1 MVTTIKL
8 LHSVNKSLFLPICIN
23 HLNKYLILSC
33 SIYKLVHAL
42 MNLDMVIG
50 CIYIPSEPW
59 QKHCIMIFWLRPETE
74 LMCVIQSIRQ

>member
-1 MVTTIKL
+1 MKYSYFIEIEEEMEVDTDTTIKM

-59 QKHCIMIFWLRPETE
+59 QKHCIMIF
-74 LMCVIQSIRQ
+74 

>member
-1 MVTTIKL
+1 MKYSYFIEIEEEMEVDTDTTIKM

-33 SIYKLVHAL
+33 SIYKLLYAL

-59 QKHCIMIFWLRPETE
+59 QKHCIMIF
-74 LMCVIQSIRQ
+74 